1 MLSNEVHVPNN
12 ADIISMINSST
23 SNTKVTNLRR
33 SMQKNMDYVRKS
45 ADMQIHQ
52 QSGGNFRNFE
62 SRLPEDKSK

>member
-1 MLSNEVHVPNN
+1 
-12 ADIISMINSST
+12 MINSST

-45 ADMQIHQ
+45 TDMQIHQ

>member
-1 MLSNEVHVPNN
+1 
-12 ADIISMINSST
+12 MINSST

-52 QSGGNFRNFE
+52 QSGGNLRNLE